1 MRACL
6 MIVSG
11 RAAMRGAAQEFA
23 ALGDRVHIL
32 AREDFPLP
40 GALVHPVNLLDA
52 QALRGLIEPLGL
64 IDILVLG
71 VPPMT
76 GDGPIGTSH
85 DTDAM
90 LEELTYTGQGV
101 ANVVDAC
108 LPAMQGGMK
117 RIACITE
124 RESSISRAREEGDM
138 ARHMALAALNLMG
151 RELFNRLRKEGF
163 TFRWYAAEDEAAPM
177 SPATY
182 ILFQLCWHPDEP
194 PCHNDEDRLVMR
206 DGFLREI
213 PW

>member
-1 MRACL
+1 MRTIL
-6 MIVSG
+6 MIDTG

-23 ALGDRVHIL
+23 AMGDRVVIL
-32 AREDFPLP
+32 AREAFELP
-40 GALVHPVNLLDA
+40 GAQVRAANLLDA
-52 QALRGLIEPLGL
+52 QSLRALTADLGTV
-64 IDILVLG
+64 DILILG

-76 GDGPIGTSH
+76 GDGPIGAGH

-90 LEELTYTGQGV
+90 LEELTYMGQGI
-101 ANVVDAC
+101 ANVVEAC
-108 LPAMQGGMK
+108 LPAMEGGMK

-138 ARHMALAALNLMG
+138 ARHMALAGLNLMG

-163 TFRWYAAEDEAAPM
+163 TFRWYAAEDAAAPM
-177 SPATY
+177 SAAAY
-182 ILFQLCWHPDEP
+182 ILARLSWHPDEP